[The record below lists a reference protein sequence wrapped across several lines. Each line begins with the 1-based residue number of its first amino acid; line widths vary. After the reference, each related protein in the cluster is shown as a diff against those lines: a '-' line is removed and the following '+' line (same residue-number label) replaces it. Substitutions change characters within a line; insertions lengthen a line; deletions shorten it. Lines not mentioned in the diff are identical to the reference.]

1 MTGFPRRAAMLLL
14 LVAVAG
20 SAVAQQFPAGFDE
33 TFAVS
38 SLDPDLSRGADAVVR
53 LDLLRFEVQDPGRAT
68 RTVRRAVTVL
78 NADGR
83 DKAELYV
90 FYDDR
95 LRHLTRLTGRIFDA
109 EGRIVRK
116 LEKEDQEDYSAISGS
131 SLYEDERVRVAR
143 LHHHAFPYT
152 VEFEY
157 QIRHDGLIRWPTW
170 YPQEEGMPV
179 VFGRFE
185 LTTGMDVEA
194 RYHVQGASLDPEVSH
209 QGSRTTLRWE
219 IVGEPALTIEPLG
232 PAWQDQVIAVHTAP
246 TTFEIEG
253 TRGDM
258 RSWQSFGRWYHRLND
273 GRAVLP
279 AAAQQAVIL
288 HTASASSVREKAE
301 RLYTYMQDRT
311 RYVSVQL
318 GLGGWQAF
326 DAAYV
331 HERRYGDCKALTN
344 YLRALLSEAGIASF
358 PALIRAGSR
367 APRILPDFP
376 SNQFNHVILYVDLGD
391 GDGVWLESTDPTAPF
406 GHLGSFTEDRYALLV
421 KPGGG
426 ELVRTPQ
433 SQADRNQRV
442 LQARVRLTSSGDA
455 TAELRLRHTGNEQDE
470 IRQRI
475 ATQSGHQR
483 ERWLYDFIDVPS
495 FEIVE
500 ADFTGA
506 EKRFLAGAL
515 SVRLTLPRYA
525 ALTGRRLFVPINLLH
540 RWTYVPPASESRT
553 QTIEFF
559 PYAFA
564 HADTIRYELPEG
576 FTIEALPNPVEIETP
591 FLRYTAWVDVPEEG
605 VLVYTRRATVTDNS
619 IPPELYHAFRDSM
632 SRIAQADRAQAV
644 LVAR

>member
-1 MTGFPRRAAMLLL
+1 VLAPRSSVTG
-14 LVAVAG
+14 
-20 SAVAQQFPAGFDE
+20 
-33 TFAVS
+33 
-38 SLDPDLSRGADAVVR
+38 
-53 LDLLRFEVQDPGRAT
+53 
-68 RTVRRAVTVL
+68 
-78 NADGR
+78 
-83 DKAELYV
+83 
-90 FYDDR
+90 
-95 LRHLTRLTGRIFDA
+95 LTLA
-109 EGRIVRK
+109 
-116 LEKEDQEDYSAISGS
+116 
-131 SLYEDERVRVAR
+131 
-143 LHHHAFPYT
+143 
-152 VEFEY
+152 
-157 QIRHDGLIRWPTW
+157 
-170 YPQEEGMPV
+170 
-179 VFGRFE
+179 
-185 LTTGMDVEA
+185 
-194 RYHVQGASLDPEVSH
+194 
-209 QGSRTTLRWE
+209 
-219 IVGEPALTIEPLG
+219 IEPLG

-279 AAAQQAVIL
+279 AAARQAVLL

-326 DAAYV
+326 DAGYV
-331 HERRYGDCKALTN
+331 HERRYGDCKALAN

-358 PALIRAGSR
+358 PALIRAGSG

-433 SQADRNQRV
+433 SQADRNRRV

-475 ATQSGHQR
+475 ATQSRHER
-483 ERWLYDFIDVPS
+483 ERWLYDFIDLPS

-500 ADFTGA
+500 ADFAGA
-506 EKRFLAGAL
+506 EQRSLAGAL
-515 SVRLTLPRYA
+515 SVSLTLPRYA
-525 ALTGRRLFVPINLLH
+525 ALTGRRLFVPVNLLH
-540 RWTYVPPASESRT
+540 RWTYVPPASVSRT
-553 QTIEFF
+553 QAIEFF

-564 HADTIRYELPEG
+564 HADTIRYELPQG
-576 FTIEALPNPVEIETP
+576 FTVEALPNPVEIETP
-591 FLRYTAWVDVPEEG
+591 FLRYTARLDMSEEG
-605 VLVYTRRATVTDNS
+605 TLVYTRRATVTETS
-619 IPPELYHAFRDSM
+619 IPPELYDTFRDSM